1 MCRWNAHQTSAAR
14 RQFRGFKFSPRD
26 SIFLSG
32 CPSLF
37 YLRTVTIQIYI
48 WISSKSYSAVP
59 THRTSMIMCTQ
70 PNCSN
75 YCDDNSPKLACKH
88 PLNLCPK
95 DLSLLIRAHI
105 KKGQTIVK
113 CPNST
118 CTAFMYNTDVR
129 KWMYQNDE
137 NESEFLCHHP
147 LALES
152 LNAISFFLADTP
164 VSAL

>member
-1 MCRWNAHQTSAAR
+1 MPTGPLQLEGNFEGSNFHPVT
-14 RQFRGFKFSPRD
+14 
-26 SIFLSG
+26 
-32 CPSLF
+32 LF
-37 YLRTVTIQIYI
+37 FYPAVQACFIWGRSQYKYI

>member
-1 MCRWNAHQTSAAR
+1 
-14 RQFRGFKFSPRD
+14 
-26 SIFLSG
+26 
-32 CPSLF
+32 
-37 YLRTVTIQIYI
+37 
-48 WISSKSYSAVP
+48 
-59 THRTSMIMCTQ
+59 MIMCTQ

-95 DLSLLIRAHI
+95 DLGLLIRAHI

-152 LNAISFFLADTP
+152 LNAISFFFGRYTRLCLIDIARNHQGYTSCPNCGHAQYHLGGSTRGIDLSPFLLLTC
-164 VSAL
+164 VLRR